1 MSIVNGKSRAL
12 GYSSAT
18 FSAALVLCL
27 GLTACGHDDTP
38 AALIPAKYD
47 TPEKLMLLP
56 CDLDG
61 DHIITRAEVEQ
72 VIAAQ
77 MESAD
82 TDHDGKISTT
92 EASAWNMQQAS
103 RQDASEQTPLTDW
116 TGDGLID
123 SDEFGAALRTA
134 FDRLD
139 TDHDGKVTTAE
150 LNQTLHSTEPR
161 DGKKQDPADKQ
172 VEDGSGGAAGH

>member
-1 MSIVNGKSRAL
+1 MSQLHQKSRTL
-12 GYSSAT
+12 GRIGAT
-18 FSAALVLCL
+18 LSTALVLGL
-27 GLTACGHDDTP
+27 GLSACGHDEAPAPLTP
-38 AALIPAKYD
+38 ASYD
-47 TPEKLMLLP
+47 TPEKLMILP

-72 VIAAQ
+72 VIASQ
-77 MESAD
+77 MALAD
-82 TDHDGKISTT
+82 TDHDGRISTT

-103 RQDASEQTPLTDW
+103 RQDVSTETPLTDW

-139 TDHDGKVTTAE
+139 SDHDGKITTPE
-150 LNQTLHSTEPR
+150 LNQALQSTEPR
-161 DGKKQDPADKQ
+161 DSKKKDPADKQ
-172 VEDGSGGAAGH
+172 IEDGSGGSAGH